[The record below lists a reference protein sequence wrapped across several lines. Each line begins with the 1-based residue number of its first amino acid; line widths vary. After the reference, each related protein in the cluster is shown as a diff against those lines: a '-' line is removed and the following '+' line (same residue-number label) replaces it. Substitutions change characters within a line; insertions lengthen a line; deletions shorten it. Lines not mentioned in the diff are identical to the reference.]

1 MKNIV
6 LAAIN
11 KSRASVS
18 VFILLSLWGIYAL
31 GSLPKAT
38 EPDVQFPGVGVSVVY
53 EGVSPQDSER
63 LLAKPLETA
72 LRTIEGVEEVSATA
86 TTGYVFLR
94 ILFDQDWDMDK
105 GLYDVRVKVDEVRP
119 LLPADTR
126 EPNVLEFST
135 SDEPILTVGLL
146 SDSVSE
152 RVLRKLA
159 ESLQDEIETIP
170 EVLEADLQGVP
181 EEMLEALVRKS
192 DLESYGISMS
202 ELYQAISNANRVIPA
217 GSQDTG
223 KGRFQVNVPS
233 VFDSLE
239 DINNLPI
246 KVSGNSVV
254 TLTDVAEIRR
264 TFKDRSGYSRI
275 NGMPAVSIDIKK
287 RSGTNVI
294 DTNKK
299 VKALIAEEQKRFPPG
314 IDVIYSRDNADWALD
329 MISETEGNVLTAV
342 VIVMI
347 VVLAALGFRTSMLV
361 GMAIPF
367 SYLFALMIMSIL
379 GKEFNFMVMFGMLIS
394 MGMTIDGSI
403 VVTEYA
409 DRKMAEGLERVQAYT
424 SAVSRM
430 FWPVVTS
437 TVTTLIAFTP
447 LMFWGGMGS
456 FIRDMPTTVFF
467 VLTGSLLYALFFAP
481 VLGALFGGLAKG
493 RGSQQ
498 QIDQLRKLET
508 DDPTSLKGFTGFYA
522 RKTSNYLKHP
532 IQIIF
537 LIIFSI
543 CLIIFKIWPDHG
555 KGTVYFPDVAPQYS
569 NISISARGNFSVDE
583 ALALTLDVEEE
594 VLQVE
599 DIETSYT
606 RTGSG
611 RSRFGYGGSSPDR
624 IASITTDYYDKDE
637 RATGRDGYAIL
648 NEVREVTKDHSG
660 ILVQVES
667 ERHGPP
673 IGRAIDIN
681 VLGENPK
688 TLMVATQKITRFI
701 ETEIDGLIDV
711 ENDLP
716 KRGLEWKLDID
727 KTKAAQLGASL
738 NDVGAAVQMITGG
751 IKVGEYRPLDADR
764 ELDIRVRFPKSERNI
779 DQLEKL
785 TVKTNKGL
793 VAVSSFLESKAVP
806 ETTTIQRMDGKR
818 VYNISAEKEK
828 GVIVSEKMRQIKEWM
843 STADLGPGISISY
856 GGFEKYNAEA
866 TNYLDNAFLLTLFLM
881 MIMMVA
887 QFNSFYQAIVIL
899 SAIVLSFGGV
909 FLSLLIFNRPIST
922 MQTGIAFIALT
933 GIIVNNNIVLVDTF
947 NVLKRNNPESNIKD
961 IALRTAVLRLRPVFL
976 TSFTTIAGLLPI
988 ALGYSVDLL
997 DRTLKAGSFISSY
1010 WEQMAGALAVGLAV
1024 GTVLTLVVTPCALVV
1039 PEALKNIFTRIK
1051 IFLNKIE
1058 RKIFSKESTQA

>member
-11 KSRASVS
+11 KNKASVS

-63 LLAKPLETA
+63 LLAKPLETG
-72 LRTIEGVEEVSATA
+72 LRTIEGVEEVRATA
-86 TTGYVFLR
+86 TTGYAFLTV
-94 ILFDQDWDMDK
+94 LFDQDWDMDK
-105 GLYDVRVKVDEVRP
+105 ALYDVRVKVDEIRP

-126 EPNVLEFST
+126 EPSVLEFST
-135 SDEPILTVGLL
+135 KDEPILTVGLI

-152 RVLRKLA
+152 RVLRRLA

-181 EEMLEALVRKS
+181 EEVLEAIVRKS

-202 ELYQAISNANRVIPA
+202 ELYSAISNANRVIPA

-264 TFKDRSGYSRI
+264 TFKDRSGYSRV
-275 NGMPAVSIDIKK
+275 NGKPAVSIDIKK

-299 VKALIAEEQKRFPPG
+299 IKDLVAEEQKFFPPG
-314 IDVIYSRDNADWALD
+314 VEVIYSRDNADWALD

-409 DRKMAEGLERVQAYT
+409 DRKMAEGMDRINAYT

-437 TVTTLIAFTP
+437 TATTLVAFTP

-456 FIRDMPTTVFF
+456 FIREMPTTVFF
-467 VLTGSLLYALFFAP
+467 VLSGSLLYALFFAP
-481 VLGALFGGLAKG
+481 VLGALFGGLATG
-493 RGSQQ
+493 RGSEE
-498 QIDQLRKLET
+498 QIDQVRRLET
-508 DDPTSLKGFTGFYA
+508 DEPTSLPGFTGFYA
-522 RKTSNYLKHP
+522 RRVSNFLKNP

-543 CLIIFKIWPDHG
+543 FLVIFKIWPDHG

-569 NISISARGNFSVDE
+569 NINISARGNFAVDE
-583 ALALTLDVEEE
+583 VLALALEVEKDI
-594 VLQVE
+594 LQVE

-611 RSRFGYGGSSPDR
+611 RSRFGRGSSPDR
-624 IASITTDYYDKDE
+624 IARITTDYYDQDK
-637 RATGRDGYAIL
+637 RPSGRDGYEIL
-648 NEVREVTKDHSG
+648 DQVRELTKGHSG

-667 ERHGPP
+667 EKHGPP
-673 IGRAIDIN
+673 IGRAIDIS

-688 TLMVATQKITRFI
+688 SLMAATQKITQFI
-701 ETEIDGLIDV
+701 DTELEGLIDV

-727 KTKAAQLGASL
+727 KTKAAQLSANT
-738 NDVGAAVQMITGG
+738 NDVGAAVQMVTGG

-785 TVKTNKGL
+785 NVKTNKGL
-793 VAVSSFLESKAVP
+793 VPVSSFLESTPVP
-806 ETTTIQRMDGKR
+806 ETTMIQRMNGKR
-818 VYNISAEKEK
+818 VYKISAEKEK
-828 GVIVSEKMRQIKEWM
+828 GVVVSEKMRQIKQWM
-843 STADLGPGISISY
+843 SSADLGPGISIEY
-856 GGFEKYNAEA
+856 GGFEKYNSEA
-866 TNYLDNAFLLTLFLM
+866 TNYLVNAFLLTLFLM
-881 MIMMVA
+881 LIMMVA
-887 QFNSFYQAIVIL
+887 QFNSFYQSLVIL

-909 FLSLLIFNRPIST
+909 FLSLLIFGRPIST

-947 NVLKRNNPESNIKD
+947 NVLRRNNPGTSLKD
-961 IALRTAVLRLRPVFL
+961 VALRTAVLRLRPVFL

-1024 GTVLTLVVTPCALVV
+1024 GTVLTLVVTPCALIV
-1039 PEALKNIFTRIK
+1039 PETLKG
-1051 IFLNKIE
+1051 
-1058 RKIFSKESTQA
+1058 IFSKVRNRLVKAEKKFFPKQSL